1 MDLISLLR
9 RDRVMPDGLCAD
21 GAVGTPSRFA
31 SGIGLNGSPL
41 SCNPAAPQELERAG
55 DLVARLPTSQQSRV
69 SPATHGYV
77 LFSTTGKWVVSIAV
91 KSQRVGSFVVNV
103 TSG

>member
-1 MDLISLLR
+1 MRAIWSPGFR
-9 RDRVMPDGLCAD
+9 RA
-21 GAVGTPSRFA
+21 
-31 SGIGLNGSPL
+31 N
-41 SCNPAAPQELERAG
+41 NPGYPRY
-55 DLVARLPTSQQSRV
+55 
-69 SPATHGYV
+69 HGYV